1 MINVS
6 VSVGV
11 STDDLENVIRISA
24 LQILSTITD
33 FIYGKNLTLCCHSQP
48 PLEKTLKLDTTRY
61 QPV

>member
-33 FIYGKNLTLCCHSQP
+33 FIYGKNLTLIVVIHSLP
-48 PLEKTLKLDTTRY
+48 
-61 QPV
+61 